1 MRDYVIVLMENL
13 CWIPH
18 KLAMF
23 VLVSKALFTS
33 KKTSTRSQVHEQVI
47 MA

>member
-23 VLVSKALFTS
+23 VLVSKALFIS
-33 KKTSTRSQVHEQVI
+33 KKHLLDRRY
-47 MA
+47 MNKL